1 MDLHVDEAS
10 LAALREVFVAV
21 EGTCESWT
29 DDEVVRRVLI
39 RGAMDY
45 AKSGGAQWQDV
56 AALASRLRKQ
66 LTAAASP

>member
-45 AKSGGAQWQDV
+45 AKAGGKEWQEV
-56 AALASRLRKQ
+56 AALASTLRRRLAP
-66 LTAAASP
+66 AAG